1 MLPSVLVVGSLH
13 YDLMIAGPRLPL
25 LGETLPG
32 SSWHYKAGGKG
43 GNQAVDA
50 ARHGVAVSMIG
61 CVGKDDFGKVLVRN
75 LARAGVDTTHVAVTE
90 GETGLSI
97 AISEAGG
104 DYAAVIISA
113 ANTMMQRNQIETASA
128 SFDCAGIIV
137 LQNEIPEEINVLAA
151 QMGCKAGATVILNAG
166 PSRPMGDTLK
176 SLIDIL
182 VVNSLEA
189 EGLGSCPVTDLASA
203 QEAARQL
210 ARDFPAVIVTAGG
223 NGVAFCTADDEAA
236 LAPHNIRLVSTH
248 GAGDAFIGAL
258 SADLA
263 KGETLRFAVTRAN
276 AAAAVIVSM
285 PDTERHM
292 LGEKQMSDKIHRLCG
307 L

>member
-75 LARAGVDTTHVAVTE
+75 LARAGVDTAHVAIIK

-97 AISEAGG
+97 AITEAEG

-113 ANTMMQRNQIETASA
+113 ANAMMQRNQIEEATAL
-128 SFDCAGIIV
+128 FDSAGIIV
-137 LQNEIPEEINVLAA
+137 LQNEIPEEINILAA
-151 QMGCKAGATVILNAG
+151 QMGRKAGAKVILNAG
-166 PSRPMGDTLK
+166 PSRPMCDTLK
-176 SLIDIL
+176 PLIDIL

-189 EGLGSCPVTDLASA
+189 EGLGSCSVTDLASA

-210 ARDFPAVIVTAGG
+210 AHDFPAVIVTAGG
-223 NGVAFCTADDEAA
+223 NGVAFCAGDDEAA
-236 LAPHNIRLVSTH
+236 LAPHKIRLVSTH

-258 SADLA
+258 SAELA

-285 PDTERHM
+285 PDTERQA
-292 LGEKQMSDKIHRLCG
+292 LDAKQMRYNIYKICG
-307 L
+307 F